1 MNLFMRR
8 ILVLHMETMNM
19 VLIFQG
25 IQARELEELVGELIK
40 DMTNLCMELE
50 AVLQRQY
57 LAKRMVSIS
66 NMDFQITEHP
76 NLHMLMRI

>member
-25 IQARELEELVGELIK
+25 IQAWELEELVGELSK
-40 DMTNLCMELE
+40 DMTNLRMELE

-76 NLHMLMRI
+76 NLHMLMHI

>member
-1 MNLFMRR
+1 
-8 ILVLHMETMNM
+8 M

-25 IQARELEELVGELIK
+25 IQARELEELVGELSK
-40 DMTNLCMELE
+40 DMTSLGMELE

-76 NLHMLMRI
+76 NLHTLMRI